1 MQNGRSAN
9 TSQKSSFFLNISSAK
24 KNYQTIKLTF
34 MFKYLLRSALT
45 SLCLFFI
52 TALLGQTSKD
62 TLLTSTVPL
71 YWKPPAGCKSFY
83 VQLWGGGA
91 GGNANWP
98 SGQYFYNGTG
108 GGGGGSFSE
117 SNPYTVTQTM
127 VDNGF
132 LYKAGLGGAL
142 NQNGTN
148 SYFGN
153 VFAYEGKTSGN
164 ARVKSPIGG
173 EVKAS
178 NYGGIGGQSWRS
190 LFGEI
195 WHGGGGGSGRTNGE
209 AAGGQTA
216 GDGYHG
222 YGGDG
227 AGGGG
232 MSGGSGNPAY
242 IPGGGGSGE
251 QPGARGQ
258 IKVFYTC
265 ENTAGEIGNA
275 HTVPSPAEFTNGT
288 DYITNVVS
296 PTGVGVKYSWEDSTI
311 GGKWNIMAG
320 ANNLTFAI
328 PSSLQQD
335 TWYRRRINGC
345 ELSKNLSNIIKITV
359 FRQINFQSDGKIS
372 GKVLTDKTNSPV
384 PGITITLIRTTPLK
398 GSPANY
404 PRTTTTDESGT
415 YSFEGIFY
423 GNPDVQAGNDS
434 VNVYYTVIP
443 SRQGHIFKPTSKI
456 VYLSSSSNVR
466 LNVDFKDTTV
476 YSISGKVT
484 QNCNGCAGPI
494 FSFGVGNAKV
504 SLNTQGVFDP
514 STDSLSDNNIG
525 AYSTVVV
532 DPKEYTFTPSYL
544 NHKFSPT
551 SKTFNL
557 TNDTTGID
565 FLDTT
570 THQISGK
577 LTDIA
582 GKRIGSAQ
590 LVFQGE
596 YQRKN
601 KTSIPTFRKIA
612 NIPANDSTYSV
623 TLPAGRYTVT
633 VNTFTCPFATSDPR
647 YVLEAEVKDFF
658 NVKAKEPLIY
668 ADTIDIVRNLVYHR
682 PPVIVVTGLIDT
694 FCNTSDS
701 TKPGIIFKSN
711 IRRYFK
717 ADVFEGPASLNNRVQ
732 TSNPLLVDSS
742 AADKGDFLR
751 LLTNVT
757 NRTASGNPETIFLR
771 LQNAAPMLD
780 TFLIPGAP
788 NTSAPYKKNFEVR
801 YIDRYGREASP
812 QIRNATVTGTFS
824 PAQTF
829 ITSFPEKPYL
839 ILHAPPG
846 DQSYSFWSKGETAEV
861 STRFSVAKDSSRN
874 EFASISFA
882 PTVSITAGPVSFDAQ
897 IVAGLDLNRTRRS
910 STVTGKEEV
919 SSVTSN
925 VTFQT
930 KKDDNFVKG
939 NSGDVYVGAGKNY
952 KTGYSTTIDFDETQ
966 PPGGCLIKEQ
976 TVLLMSPDSYRT
988 EFAYA
993 EDHITNYI
1001 IPTQQKFADEA
1012 TDEQKRKDALQQ
1024 ISIWQQVIRN
1034 NQDNKRAAK
1043 LKLNRSFSYG
1053 VIVEESQTG
1062 TLSKAN
1068 TLTYNVSIDT
1078 SVAIKLGLY
1087 YAGIG
1092 GDGGTDVTI
1101 SETQGYDAAS
1111 TSSTTTTMGYH
1122 LEDGDKGDF
1131 YSTDIKIDPEYGTPV
1146 FDLVAGTSSCPPEEG
1161 AQNRDVPQII
1171 SGDLR
1176 FDNLRVDTTF
1186 TFPILLTNKSESR
1199 ESRFYMLSVD
1209 PTTSNGLIIGKNLLN
1224 DLSTTSVQYYLEYG
1238 QTLPVDIFVRKSN
1251 LGNKTLSYSNVEFY
1265 LTDICQVDNVFIP
1278 NATSTAKITFN
1289 YASQCGGITLA
1300 APTEGWVAN
1309 SSNPNTLP
1317 VTMGGYVLNSIDSV
1331 TLEYVKL
1338 GSKIWN
1344 TGFIVKKLDFI
1355 NPTSF
1360 TKNWDITSLAD
1371 TVYNLRLKLVCVNGD
1386 IIYSNYAGGVIDRK
1400 IPSLVGIPQP
1410 ATKKY
1415 NPDAGEIS
1423 FAYSELINN
1432 ANLNS
1437 GAVEMIR
1444 RSNNLPVP
1452 VSVREE
1458 NGKLI
1463 IKPVNSLGTAVDS
1476 FRVIVKNIADLSG
1489 NIKTKPDTSY
1499 FKLDFTPLVTYT
1511 GTNVAKVFVTPASI
1525 AENSTGKMEL
1535 HFKLKEKATKIT
1547 KVYFNLTGN
1556 ATFNTDYAIAY
1567 DTIKRRVCVDS
1578 LCTST
1583 VNLPVLNQ
1591 FSGYPGFINIDSNK
1605 TEAIIYLD
1613 PTEDSENEGNE
1624 TITATLVNGNDY
1636 KLTDSV
1642 AATGTILNSV
1652 PPCPPANILYV
1663 NEKAT
1668 GSNTGVSWVNAMRSL
1683 KEAVNKACPNVTQI
1697 WVAKGIYKPTTNN
1710 SRDSSFVM
1718 KNNLTIYGGF
1728 TGTETSLSQRNIRTN
1743 PTILSGDIGIANSN
1757 ADNSYNVVRN
1767 ISNGLNST
1775 AILDGFIVTGGNG
1788 NGPGFGSYGAGINNV
1803 NSTPSFYN
1811 CSIIGNSAD
1820 AYGGGMYN
1828 NGASPLVINSVF
1840 AGNTALYGGGL
1851 YNESAATKL
1860 INCSFSGNLAF
1871 AEGGAISTYG
1881 ANPQIANS
1889 IIWGNSSGIRNNASA
1904 PVVTYSIV
1912 QGGYAGT
1919 GNLTVDPLFILQPTQ
1934 GLGTTADLRLQGCSP
1949 AINVAS
1955 NAALPTGITTDLAS
1969 LSRIVNTTVDMGAYE
1984 RPATALSIII
1994 YVDANAQ
2001 GNNSGESWA
2010 NAYTNFGSAITELN
2024 FCGAG
2029 TTIQVAAGT
2038 YFAPANTTLN
2048 LDKLNASILG
2058 GYPAGGGITRNP
2070 IVNPVIVR
2078 GNVQV
2083 FQSVRIDGIRVQKQ

>member
-1 MQNGRSAN
+1 
-9 TSQKSSFFLNISSAK
+9 
-24 KNYQTIKLTF
+24 
-34 MFKYLLRSALT
+34 MFKYSLRSALT
-45 SLCLFFI
+45 ILCLFFI
-52 TALLGQTSKD
+52 TALLGQISKD

-71 YWKPPAGCKSFY
+71 YWNPPAGCKSFY

-108 GGGGGSFSE
+108 GGGGGTFSE
-117 SNPYTVTQTM
+117 SNPYIVTQAM
-127 VDNGF
+127 VGNGF
-132 LYKAGLGGAL
+132 LYKVGLGGAP

-164 ARVKSPIGG
+164 ARGKSPIGG

-190 LFGEI
+190 IFGAI
-195 WHGGGGGSGRTNGE
+195 WHGGGGGSGRTTGE
-209 AAGGQTA
+209 AAAGQTA

-232 MSGGSGNPAY
+232 MSGGNPAY

-251 QPGARGQ
+251 QTGARGQ

-265 ENTAGEIGNA
+265 ENTAGLIGNA
-275 HTVPSPAEFTNGT
+275 HTVPSPAEFPDGT
-288 DYITNVVS
+288 DFITDSVS

-311 GGKWNIMAG
+311 GGKWNIIVNAT
-320 ANNLTFAI
+320 NLTYAI
-328 PSSLQQD
+328 PASIQQD

-345 ELSKNLSNIIKITV
+345 EVNKNLSNVIKITV
-359 FRQINFQSDGKIS
+359 FRQINLQSNGKIE

-404 PRTTTTDESGT
+404 SRTTTTDDKGAYT
-415 YSFEGIFY
+415 FEGIFY

-434 VNVYYTVIP
+434 VKVYYTVTP
-443 SRQGHIFKPTSKI
+443 SRQGHVFIPKSKT
-456 VYLSSSSNVR
+456 VYLSSSSYERPNI
-466 LNVDFKDTTV
+466 DFTDTAV
-476 YSISGKVT
+476 YSISGRVT
-484 QNCNGCAGPI
+484 QNCTGCNGPI

-504 SLNTQGVFDP
+504 SLNTPGVFDP

-525 AYSTVVV
+525 SYSTVVV
-532 DPKEYTFTPSYL
+532 DPKTYTFTPSYL
-544 NHKFSPT
+544 NHNFSQT
-551 SKTFNL
+551 SKTFNV

-565 FLDTT
+565 FLDIT

-582 GKRIGSAQ
+582 GKRIGSAE
-590 LVFQGE
+590 LVFQGV

-601 KTSIPTFRKIA
+601 KTPISTFRKIKS
-612 NIPANDSTYSV
+612 IGANDSTYAV
-623 TLPAGRYTVT
+623 TLPAGTYTIS
-633 VNTFTCPFATSDPR
+633 VNTFTCPYAPSDPR
-647 YVLEAEVKDFF
+647 YVSEAEVKDFF
-658 NVKAKEPLIY
+658 NLKAKEPLIY

-682 PPVIVVTGLIDT
+682 PPVIVITGLLDS
-694 FCNTSDS
+694 FCNNSDN

-711 IRRYFK
+711 IRKYFK
-717 ADVFEGPASLNNRVQ
+717 ADIFEGPASLNNRVQ
-732 TSNPLLVDSS
+732 TSNPLSVDSS

-771 LQNAAPMLD
+771 LKNAAPMLD

-801 YIDRYGREASP
+801 YIDNYGREATP

-824 PAQTF
+824 PASTF
-829 ITSFPEKPYL
+829 ITAFPEKPYL

-846 DQSYSFWSKGETAEV
+846 DGSYSFWSIGQTAEI
-861 STRFSVAKDSSRN
+861 SSQFSVAKDSSRN

-882 PTVSITAGPVSFDAQ
+882 PTVGIEAGIVTFEAKV
-897 IVAGLDLNRTRRS
+897 VAGVDFNRIRRS

-919 SSVTSN
+919 SSVTNN

-939 NSGDVYVGAGKNY
+939 NSGDVYIGAGKNY
-952 KTGYSTTIDFDETQ
+952 KTGYSSTVDFDETQ

-976 TVLLMSPDSYRT
+976 TVYFMSPDSYRT

-1034 NQDNKRAAK
+1034 NQENKRAAK

-1111 TSSTTTTMGYH
+1111 TNTTTTTMGYH
-1122 LEDGDKGDF
+1122 LEDDDKGDF
-1131 YSTDIKIDPEYGTPV
+1131 YSTDIKIDPVYGTPV
-1146 FDLVAGTSSCPPEEG
+1146 FDLVAGTSSCPPEER

-1176 FDNLRVDTTF
+1176 FANLKVDSTF

-1199 ESRFYMLSVD
+1199 EARFYMLSVD
-1209 PTTSNGLIIGKNLLN
+1209 PTTSNGLIIGKNLQN
-1224 DLSTTSVQYYLEYG
+1224 DLTTTSVQYYLEYN

-1251 LGNKTLSYSNVEFY
+1251 LANKTLSYSNVEFY
-1265 LTDICQVDNVFIP
+1265 LTDICQVNNVFIP
-1278 NATSTAKITFN
+1278 NSISTAKITFN

-1300 APTEGWVAN
+1300 APSEGWVATAA
-1309 SSNPNTLP
+1309 NPNTVP
-1317 VTMGGYVLNSIDSV
+1317 VTMNGYVLNNIDSV

-1344 TGFIVKKLDFI
+1344 TGFIAKIADFI

-1360 TKNWDITSLAD
+1360 TRNWDISSLPD

-1386 IIYSNYAGGVIDRK
+1386 IIYSNYSGGVIDRK
-1400 IPSLVGIPQP
+1400 IPFLVGIPQP
-1410 ATKKY
+1410 VSKKY

-1423 FAYSELINN
+1423 FAYNELINN

-1437 GAVEMIR
+1437 GVVEMIR
-1444 RSNNLPVP
+1444 RSNGLPVP

-1463 IKPVNSLGTAVDS
+1463 ITPVNSLGTTVDS

-1499 FKLDFTPLVTYT
+1499 FKLDFTPLVNYT
-1511 GTNVAKVFVTPASI
+1511 GTNVAKVYVTPASI
-1525 AENSTGKMEL
+1525 AENSTGNMEL

-1547 KVYFNLTGN
+1547 KVYFNLTGS
-1556 ATFNTDYAIAY
+1556 ATFNTDYTIAY
-1567 DTIKRRVCVDS
+1567 DTIRRKVCDS
-1578 LCTST
+1578 GC
-1583 VNLPVLNQ
+1583 VNPGYIAVLNQ
-1591 FSGYPGFINIDSNK
+1591 FSGYPGFVNIDSSK
-1605 TEAIIYLD
+1605 TEAIIYIN
-1613 PTEDSENEGNE
+1613 PTKDAEVETSE
-1624 TITATLVNGNDY
+1624 TITVTLLNGTDY
-1636 KLTDSV
+1636 KLLDSLT
-1642 AATGTILNSV
+1642 ATGTILNSSL
-1652 PPCPPANILYV
+1652 PCPPSNILYV

-1668 GSNTGVSWVNAMRSL
+1668 GSNTGVSWANAMKSL
-1683 KEAVNKACPNVTQI
+1683 KEAINTACPNVTQI
-1697 WVAKGIYKPTTNN
+1697 WVTKGTYKPTTNT

-1718 KNNLTIYGGF
+1718 RNNLAIYGGF
-1728 TGTETSLSQRNIRTN
+1728 AGNETLLGQRNIRNN
-1743 PTILSGDIGIANSN
+1743 PTILSGDIGVANSN

-1767 ISNGLNST
+1767 ISNGLNNTS
-1775 AILDGFIVTGGNG
+1775 ILDGFTVTGGNG
-1788 NGPGFGSYGAGINNV
+1788 NGAAFGSYGAGIINV

-1811 CSIIGNSAD
+1811 CLIIGNNALY
-1820 AYGGGMYN
+1820 YGGGMYN
-1828 NGASPLVINSVF
+1828 SGAAPQVVNSVI
-1840 AGNTALYGGGL
+1840 AGNTADYGGGL

-1871 AEGGAISTYG
+1871 TDGGAVATYG
-1881 ANPQIANS
+1881 AVTPVISNS
-1889 IIWGNSSGIRNNASA
+1889 ILWGNSSGIRNAGGSTPA
-1904 PVVTYSIV
+1904 ISYSIV
-1912 QGGYAGT
+1912 QGGYTGT
-1919 GNLTVDPLFILQPTQ
+1919 GNLNTDALFIVQPAP
-1934 GLGTTADLRLQGCSP
+1934 GLANVGDLRLQGCSP
-1949 AINVAS
+1949 AINVGNNAS
-1955 NAALPTGITTDLAS
+1955 LPGGISLDLAAS
-1969 LSRIVNTTVDMGAYE
+1969 PRIVNTTIDMGAYE
-1984 RPATALSIII
+1984 RQSSALSTII
-1994 YVDANAQ
+1994 YVDINAT

-2010 NAYTNFGSAITELN
+2010 NAYTNLGSALTELN
-2024 FCGAG
+2024 FCGVG
-2029 TTIQVAAGT
+2029 TTIQIAAGT
-2038 YFAPANTTLN
+2038 YFAPINTVLN
-2048 LDKLNASILG
+2048 LDKLNAILLG
-2058 GYPAGGGITRNP
+2058 GFPIGGGITRNP
-2070 IVNPVIVR
+2070 VANPVVIR

-2083 FQSVRIDGIRVQKQ
+2083 LKSVKIDGIRVQKQ